1 MANIK
6 ENKKYH
12 YTYKTTNLIND
23 RYYLGMHSTNRLD
36 DGYLGS
42 GKRLYYELNKYGR
55 DNFKFEILKEF
66 NSREELVQAE
76 INLITEQDLKNP
88 NCLNLKSGGSGGW
101 SEEVREKGKVAAKT
115 YMEEKWTVL
124 EYREKMMK
132 VRYDPTISKIRN
144 EKTSKT
150 LKQHFENTPGT
161 FKGKKHKPESIDK
174 MKESH
179 KRQGSGNKNS
189 QYGTCWITDEYCNKK
204 IIKGELIPEGWRLGR
219 KIKKS
224 S

>member
-12 YTYKTTNLIND
+12 FTYKTTNLING

-42 GKRLYYELNKYGR
+42 GKRLYYELSKYGR
-55 DNFKFEILKEF
+55 DNFKFEILEQF

-88 NCLNLKSGGSGGW
+88 NCLNLKSGGSGGFTKEDW
-101 SEEVREKGKVAAKT
+101 EKGQKIVSALLK
-115 YMEEKWTVL
+115 ERWKDS
-124 EYREKMMK
+124 EYREKMIRVRQEGVKRLHREGK
-132 VRYDPTISKIRN
+132 VKYD
-144 EKTSKT
+144 
-150 LKQHFENTPGT
+150 T
-161 FKGKKHKPESIDK
+161 FTGKKHTPETIQK

-179 KRQGSGNKNS
+179 KGAGKGSKNS
-189 QYGTCWITDEYCNKK
+189 QYGTCWITDEYSNKK
-204 IIKGELIPEGWRLGR
+204 ILKGETIPEGWRLGR
-219 KIKKS
+219 KINKGL
-224 S
+224 